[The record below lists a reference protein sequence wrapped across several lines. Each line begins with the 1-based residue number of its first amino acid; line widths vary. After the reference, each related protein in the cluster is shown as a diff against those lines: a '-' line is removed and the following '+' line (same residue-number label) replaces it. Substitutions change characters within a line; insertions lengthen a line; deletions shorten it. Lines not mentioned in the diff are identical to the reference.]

1 MRRGLT
7 KSYLNARRG
16 QAAIAAA
23 SAFTGRAVF
32 QGDSLTN
39 GYPDQTPYPTLF
51 LVANPLATTFN
62 VAVDGASVNNMLEA
76 GPISAVDSRYVT
88 GAVAV
93 IWGGTNDL
101 SEGRTGAQVHS
112 AISSWCTGRRSTG
125 FKIVVL
131 NCIARGD
138 INNTERLA
146 LNSLLVSS
154 HAFADAVV
162 DVATPLGDWN
172 TIPSYWQADH
182 IHITTAAEQ
191 VVATAVSNAVRGL

>member
-7 KSYLNARRG
+7 RSFLQVRR
-16 QAAIAAA
+16 AAAAAAA
-23 SAFTGRAVF
+23 SSAFVGRIVF
-32 QGDSLTN
+32 EGDSLTN
-39 GYPDQTPYPTLF
+39 GYPDQTPYPNLF
-51 LVANPLATTFN
+51 LVANPGATIFN
-62 VAVDGASVNNMLEA
+62 VATDGNSVNNMLDQASSE
-76 GPISAVDSRYVT
+76 VDPKYVSS
-88 GAVAV
+88 AVAV

-101 SEGRTGAQVHS
+101 WEGRTGAQVHS

-131 NCIARGD
+131 NCIARTD
-138 INNTERLA
+138 ISNTERLA
-146 LNSLLVSS
+146 LNSLLASS

-172 TIPSYWQADH
+172 TIPSYWQVDH